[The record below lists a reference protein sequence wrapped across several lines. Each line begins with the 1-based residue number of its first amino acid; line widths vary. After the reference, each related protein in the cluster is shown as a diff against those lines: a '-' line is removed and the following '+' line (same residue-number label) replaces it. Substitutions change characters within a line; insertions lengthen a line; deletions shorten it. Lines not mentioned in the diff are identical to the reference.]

1 MELTAVLYL
10 TNRCNLFCDHCDQ
23 SSGNAREN
31 ELTTSEILQGVE
43 KLLKGEPFEHLQFEI
58 SESRVPHN
66 STPVAGQEIRHVCLS
81 GGEPVLHK
89 DFFYIARTLMDWGL
103 EVSFITNATFSPV
116 YYSRILELDFNA
128 IYVSLDGLE
137 NTHNLL
143 RRSGLSFK
151 RVIQFLEFVNDCL
164 AKPVAEIGL
173 NATVAEPLNSIQK
186 VFSGDLYVVTC
197 VTSKSVNDLEALSEL
212 LSKYKITK
220 WFLKPLEMK
229 GRALE
234 HPELW
239 VDASTEEQF
248 LRYSKR

>member
-1 MELTAVLYL
+1 VELTVLLYL

-58 SESRVPHN
+58 SKSRVPHN
-66 STPVAGQEIRHVCLS
+66 STPIAGQEIRHVCLS

-89 DFFYIARTLMDWGL
+89 DFFYIARTLIDWGL
-103 EVSFITNATFSPV
+103 EVSFITNATFSPA

-143 RRSGLSFK
+143 RRSGLSYK
-151 RVIQFLEFVNDCL
+151 RVIQFLEFLNPYL
-164 AKPVAEIGL
+164 EKGL
-173 NATVAEPLNSIQK
+173 ESALDKTKRN
-186 VFSGDLYVVTC
+186 FSPDLYIITC
-197 VTSKSVNDLEALSEL
+197 LTSKSVYDLDALSTVI
-212 LSKYKITK
+212 SKYKITK
-220 WFLKPLEMK
+220 WIIKPLEMK

-234 HPELW
+234 HSELW
-239 VDASTEEQF
+239 VDAFTEEQF
-248 LRYSKR
+248 LGYGKR